1 MSEPGDSW
9 LRRLRAC
16 DTPVARL
23 VCLPPAGADALF
35 YLSFARAVSHPFEV
49 VGVQYPGR
57 RDRRGEA
64 PARTMEELAD
74 GVTGALRTDLPVA
87 LFGHGMGAMVAFETA
102 LRLARPPL
110 VLFVSGAPGPPR
122 HRVAESASSSGTAHA
137 DLTAA
142 ASYRWGS
149 ARVAAPVVGMVGDED
164 PVARAE
170 EVATWQTVT
179 SADFELQLF
188 SGGHLYLT
196 SFVSTVANA
205 VGERVTGMLGRP
217 WA

>member
-1 MSEPGDSW
+1 MSGPGDSW

-16 DTPVARL
+16 DRPAARV

-35 YLSFARAVSHPFEV
+35 YLSFARAVSHPVEV
-49 VGVQYPGR
+49 LGAQYPGR

-64 PARTMEELAD
+64 PARTVQELAE
-74 GVTGALRTDLPVA
+74 GIAGAAGADLPVA
-87 LFGHGMGAMVAFETA
+87 LFGHGMGAVVAFETA
-102 LRLARPPL
+102 LRLQRPPL

-122 HRVAESASSSGTAHA
+122 HRVAESAESSGTAHA
-137 DLTAA
+137 DLSAA
-142 ASYRWGS
+142 AAYRWGD
-149 ARVAAPVVGMVGDED
+149 ARVGAPVVGMVGDED

-170 EVATWQTVT
+170 EVATWQSVT
-179 SADFELQLF
+179 SGAFELQLF

-205 VGERVTGMLGRP
+205 VGERVLGMLG
-217 WA
+217 